1 MVAEAITAVPVTAA
15 VKTWA
20 AEVTDTPV
28 YRGFADSEPLPQIR
42 VSRFGGP
49 DESCLFQ
56 FDVLGDH
63 GTVVAVETLA
73 ATLASALTALSSYSA
88 DGVLLHGARWD
99 DSRWAP
105 DSTTDRPRFIVT
117 ATFTA
122 TAATA
127 AQEE

>member
-15 VKTWA
+15 VKTWTA
-20 AEVTDTPV
+20 DVTGVPV
-28 YRGFADSEPLPQIR
+28 GRGFNDASGYPQIR

-56 FDVLGDH
+56 FDILGSQ
-63 GTVVAVETLA
+63 GSVVALETLA
-73 ATLASALTALSSYSA
+73 ALLASELTALANYSTG
-88 DGVLLHGARWD
+88 GVLLHGARWD

-105 DSTTDRPRFIVT
+105 EPTTDRPRFIVT

-127 AQEE
+127 A